1 MNNEKQLICWQLIA
15 FTMLLWLPYAAK
27 ADILRVKQDGTG
39 DYVLIADALSAAN
52 TGDTVLIYPGEYFEN
67 LFVSDK
73 QLVIAGA
80 SLVDGGPVMTRQTII
95 NGGGNSTC
103 LRLLRMA
110 AGTEIS
116 RLTFKNGHSAYLG
129 GIEYDFGAG
138 ITLGQSTV
146 VISDCV
152 ITENYAYRSGG
163 GGICVVALCHLTLSG
178 CSIYN
183 NKATASGGGILAGG
197 NSTVVFDSI
206 NRNSIYMNY
215 ASLGADMNLSKTFA
229 VVDDTIKLDTITV
242 AGFNHHY
249 IRRSGTSGEI
259 DYSFQ
264 VLPNA
269 HVLDLKDGPL
279 YVSPS
284 GSDENDGLSPENPM
298 KSIRW
303 ALYNLRCDTDHTG
316 RIILDE
322 GLYSTSATGEIYP
335 LFIKNNTSIEGSTTG
350 QSVIDCELEES
361 IINSGDTTTR
371 LIAFSNL
378 DIKNFYHEQSGLGGR
393 SFVYFTTSDRV
404 TFVNLSFHGV
414 TNISSAPGMIFNAVD
429 SLFVRKTRF
438 YDIRLA
444 RGTIVNNWLLTNQ
457 QCFGLFESVVF
468 NNNYS
473 ICCPYEPDLRFLR
486 AIQAGGLGMTL
497 HFINSEISDNIDSS
511 NTTLYVTGGM
521 SISDRA
527 KAWVVNSTIG
537 GNISTSPLGAA
548 IGLVDGAEVRFIN
561 SIIYGNTPNQMFS
574 IRGENNL
581 PNTLHFSHSVL
592 QGGAEAIL
600 TDGPG
605 HSIFFDE
612 TNITTDPQWVG
623 YGTYPYALSG
633 FSPCIDAGTLDL
645 PEGIVLPDKD
655 LAGQPRMYGGMV
667 DMGAY
672 EFNPVGLEPIR
683 PEEPQEKKMLIV
695 SPNPVK
701 DGLLITY
708 QIQDAGY
715 LSIEAYN
722 QLGRMVKKL
731 VDRNETAGKGSFYWN
746 LLDDTGNRISKGT
759 YFIKLKLN
767 NTETSEKMVV
777 M

>member
-39 DYVLIADALSAAN
+39 DYVLIADALAAAN

-138 ITLGQSTV
+138 ITMGQSTV
-146 VISDCV
+146 VIRDCV

-229 VVDDTIKLDTITV
+229 VVDDTIRLDTITV
-242 AGFNHHY
+242 AGDNHHY
-249 IRRSGTSGEI
+249 ILRSRTLGEI
-259 DYSFQ
+259 DTSFH
-264 VLPNA
+264 VLYNA
-269 HVLDLKDGPL
+269 HILDLKDGPL
-279 YVSPS
+279 YVSPT
-284 GSDENDGLSPENPM
+284 GSDENDGLSPESPM

-303 ALYNLRCDTDHTG
+303 ALYNLRCDTEHTG

-322 GLYSTSATGEIYP
+322 GLYSISSTGEIYP
-335 LFIKNNTSIEGSTTG
+335 LFIKNNTSIEGSITG
-350 QSVIDCELEES
+350 QSVIDCEFENRILGS
-361 IINSGDTTTR
+361 YDATTR
-371 LIAFSNL
+371 LISLSNL
-378 DIKNFYHEQSGLGGR
+378 DIKNIYHEQSGLGGET
-393 SFVYFTTSDRV
+393 FVYVTSADKLKFT
-404 TFVNLSFHGV
+404 NLSFHAV
-414 TNISSAPGMIFNAVD
+414 TNISSSPGIIFNAVD
-429 SLFVRKTRF
+429 SVFVRNTRF

-444 RGTIVNNWLLTNQ
+444 RGTIVNNWLFTNQ
-457 QCFGLFESVVF
+457 QSFHLFESVVF

-473 ICCPYEPDLRFLR
+473 ICCPYEPELRFLR
-486 AIQAGGLGMTL
+486 AIQAGGLGMSL

-511 NTTLYVTGGM
+511 NTTLYVSGGM

-548 IGLVDGAEVRFIN
+548 IGLVDGAEVSFIN
-561 SIIYGNTPNQMFS
+561 SIIYGNTPNQMFT

-581 PNTLHFSHSVL
+581 PNTLHFSHSAL
-592 QGGAEAIL
+592 QGGVEAIL

-623 YGTYPYALSG
+623 YGDYPYALSSL
-633 FSPCIDAGTLDL
+633 SPCIDAGTLDM

-655 LAGQPRMYGGMV
+655 LAGQPRIYGGKV

-672 EFNPVGLEPIR
+672 EFNPVGIGHISP
-683 PEEPQEKKMLIV
+683 EPQEKKMLIV

-701 DGLLITY
+701 DKLLINY
-708 QIQDAGY
+708 QIEDAGY
-715 LSIEAYN
+715 LSIEVYN
-722 QLGRMVKKL
+722 QSGRMVKKL
-731 VDRNETAGKGSFYWN
+731 VDRNETAGKGSFFWN
-746 LLDDTGNRISKGT
+746 LLDDTGNRVPHGNYIIRLRFNQSEES
-759 YFIKLKLN
+759 LKVL
-767 NTETSEKMVV
+767 VL
-777 M
+777 